1 VKQIARSYSVQLAV
15 IGSGMAGFA
24 ASVFALDRGMITA
37 QVGNTGAVAYTTGY
51 LDLLGG
57 DRQSLLA
64 DPWQALAQL
73 REREPRHP
81 LARIGDDDI
90 RAALTQFT
98 QAVSAMGIAYTPPGD
113 TNLMALSPAGTL
125 KPTSSVP
132 RTMLPGIE
140 AMAQGTPTLI
150 VDFAGLKGFSA
161 AELVANLKTEWPM
174 LRAARIAFPELP
186 SGQAYPEVMAR
197 ALEVPANRERLAG
210 LIRPLI
216 GDAGAVGVPAVL
228 GIHNPDRVQQQLQQ
242 LLGVPLFEIPT
253 IPPAVPGIRLR
264 EMFEQ
269 CFPARGLTLVPQQKV
284 TRIELANECVR
295 LFLKDSYGD
304 VEIIAQTAILATGR
318 FLSGGLSAERDGVR
332 ETLLDIPVSQPDGRA
347 EWYREQYFDTRG
359 HPLNRAGIEVD
370 DQFRPLGA
378 EGRPLDARLFA
389 AGILLAH
396 QDWTRQR
403 CGAGVAIASAYRAV
417 AGAAEILG

>member
-1 VKQIARSYSVQLAV
+1 MQLAI

-24 ASVFALDRGMITA
+24 ASVFALDRGIKTA

-57 DRQSLLA
+57 DQHSLLT
-64 DPWQALAQL
+64 DPWRALVEL
-73 REREPRHP
+73 RQHEPRHP
-81 LARIGDDDI
+81 LARIGEQEI
-90 RAALTQFT
+90 RTALARFT
-98 QAVSAMGIAYTPPGD
+98 HAVSEMGIAYTSPGE

-125 KPTSSVP
+125 KPTCSVP

-140 AMAQGTPTLI
+140 AMTQGAPTLI
-150 VDFAGLKGFSA
+150 VDFDGLKGFSA
-161 AELVANLKTEWPM
+161 AELVANLRDSWPE
-174 LRAARIAFPELP
+174 LRAARIAFPDLP
-186 SGQAYPEVMAR
+186 PGQVYPEVMAR
-197 ALEVPANRERLAG
+197 ALEVSTNRDRVAE

-216 GDAGAVGVPAVL
+216 GNAGAVGVPAVL
-228 GIHNPDRVQQQLQQ
+228 GMHNPDRVQQALQQ

-269 CFPARGLTLVPQQKV
+269 CFPERGLTLVPQQKV
-284 TRIELANECVR
+284 TRIDLTDAKLR
-295 LFLKDSYGD
+295 LSLRDSYGE
-304 VEIIAQTAILATGR
+304 VEILAQAAVLATGR
-318 FLSGGLSAERDGVR
+318 FLSGGLFAGRNGIR
-332 ETLLDIPVSQPDGRA
+332 ETLLDIPVTQPAARS
-347 EWYREQYFDTRG
+347 EWYRERYFDRRG

-370 DQFRPLGA
+370 DHF
-378 EGRPLDARLFA
+378 RPLDAAGRRLDPRLFA

-403 CGAGVAIASAYRAV
+403 CGAGVAIASAYQAV
-417 AGAAEILG
+417 KGAVEVIGQGSAATRG